1 MFSSWDIYLF
11 ECKVRSSTCYII
23 KPGILSDFCHIGS
36 DTFLIIFPGTQMFR
50 SRNVISWLSKSY
62 LLIENLF
69 EKTGELKISYRF
81 SCKVKTLSSAENV
94 MEMDWESFFIL
105 KVYIQRI
112 KYGIYKVAGLQISIG
127 YQTKS
132 DVKTLVSNAKS
143 PYTWQSW
150 PTCFWVV
157 KNTLMMQY
165 MILLC
170 LHYLLFYSFLILF
183 MILHVFFSSNIGCH
197 SYKEFFG
204 YSFMYKFSST
214 L

>member
-1 MFSSWDIYLF
+1 MFFSWDIYL
-11 ECKVRSSTCYII
+11 RSSTCYII
-23 KPGILSDFCHIGS
+23 KPGILLDFCHIGS

-50 SRNVISWLSKSY
+50 SRNVISWLSKFY
-62 LLIENLF
+62 LLMENLF
-69 EKTGELKISYRF
+69 EKTGELKISYRS
-81 SCKVKTLSSAENV
+81 SCKVKTLSNAENV

-112 KYGIYKVAGLQISIG
+112 KYGIYKMAGLQISTG

-132 DVKTLVSNAKS
+132 DVKTVVSNAKS

-157 KNTLMMQY
+157 RNTLLTMQDI
-165 MILLC
+165 ILLC

-197 SYKEFFG
+197 SYKEFFD

>member
-1 MFSSWDIYLF
+1 MLLVQLASMFF
-11 ECKVRSSTCYII
+11 
-23 KPGILSDFCHIGS
+23 ILCDDWKTLHLWKFIA
-36 DTFLIIFPGTQMFR
+36 
-50 SRNVISWLSKSY
+50 N
-62 LLIENLF
+62 NLF
-69 EKTGELKISYRF
+69 FQVLW
-81 SCKVKTLSSAENV
+81 C
-94 MEMDWESFFIL
+94 FFIL

-112 KYGIYKVAGLQISIG
+112 KYGIYKMAGLQISTG

-132 DVKTLVSNAKS
+132 DVKTVVSNAKS

-157 KNTLMMQY
+157 KNTLLTMQDI
-165 MILLC
+165 ILLC

-197 SYKEFFG
+197 SYKEFFD